1 MSLAKSTAESLY
13 QQGDKAHDQ
22 RDFSLAEKLL
32 RSALALD
39 PGHWRAKYT
48 LAVLLQD
55 LGRHGDAAPL
65 YAALLATDPHHAK
78 ALNNYAVALQ
88 YSGCREQAIEV
99 YRRAVAAAPS
109 NLNSVANLSGLLAD
123 TGREDE
129 AISLLSPYCDNDS
142 PNVLDLRRALIL
154 PAIAS
159 SGDQIR
165 ARRSEVLE
173 DLKRIERKPPRL
185 LNPLREIGR
194 TPFYLP
200 YQPDSDRE
208 FLETLAA
215 IYRKACPELTFVAP
229 HCAHK
234 AGPVRE
240 RRRIAFASFFFFDHS
255 VARVM
260 LGLIERL
267 PRDRFEVIVVFLGGK
282 SDDDWARSIAQAA
295 DSVLETPYD
304 IFESQRLMADLEL
317 DILCFSD
324 FGMDPMSYFL
334 GFSRLAPV
342 QCTTWGHVETS
353 GLNSMDWFVSTA
365 GWEGPDADQDYTE
378 HLFRMP
384 DVGSPAYYL
393 KPEVAGSGRSL
404 IAAEGSG
411 PNYVCFQSLYKLHP
425 DFDAAIAAILQA
437 QAGAR
442 LYLVRSQEPAWNA
455 AMVARLQRNLGTAVE
470 QVTWLDQMD
479 REDYQATLAAC
490 DVVLDPIHFSGGN
503 TSLEAFAAGKP
514 VVTMQGRT
522 MRARFTAGFY
532 RAMGLVDLITDSP
545 AEYVA
550 LATRFG
556 RDAEFRSA
564 VACQIAERSEV
575 LFEDARVI
583 ERWTDFLDS
592 VRLAG

>member
-1 MSLAKSTAESLY
+1 MTLAKSTAESLY

-39 PGHWRAKYT
+39 PGHWKAKYT

-65 YAALLATDPHHAK
+65 YAVLLASDPHHAK

-88 YSGCREQAIEV
+88 YSGSREQAIAV
-99 YRRAVAAAPS
+99 YRRAVEAAPS
-109 NLNSVANLSGLLAD
+109 NLNAVANLSGLLAD

-129 AISLLSPYCDNDS
+129 AIAVLSPYCDHES
-142 PNVLDLRRALIL
+142 PNFLDLRRALIL
-154 PAIAS
+154 PAIADS
-159 SGDQIR
+159 VDQIR
-165 ARRSEVLE
+165 ARRSEVLA
-173 DLKRIERKPPRL
+173 DLKRIERRPPRL
-185 LNPLREIGR
+185 SNPLREIGR

-200 YQPDSDRE
+200 YQPDADRE
-208 FLETLAA
+208 FLETLAS
-215 IYRKACPELTFVAP
+215 IYRKACPELLFVAP
-229 HCAHK
+229 HCAAK
-234 AGPVRE
+234 PGPVRE

-260 LGLIERL
+260 LGLIEKL
-267 PRDRFEVIVVFLGGK
+267 PRDRFEVLVVFLGGK
-282 SDDDWARSIAQAA
+282 SDDHWARSIAQAA
-295 DSVLETPYD
+295 DSAIETPYD
-304 IFESQRLMADLEL
+304 IFESQRLIAGLEL

-353 GLNSMDWFVSTA
+353 GLDSIDWFVSTE

-384 DVGSPAYYL
+384 DVASPAYYL
-393 KPEVAGSGRSL
+393 KPQIAGSGRSL

-411 PNYVCFQSLYKLHP
+411 PNYVCFQVLYKLHP
-425 DFDAAIAAILQA
+425 DFDAAIAAVLRA
-437 QAGAR
+437 LPEAR
-442 LYLVRSQEPAWNA
+442 LYLVQSQEPVWNS
-455 AMVARLQRNLGTAVE
+455 AMASRLRRNLGAAVE
-470 QVTWLDQMD
+470 QVVWLGQMSRD
-479 REDYQATLAAC
+479 DYQATLAAC

-514 VVTMQGRT
+514 VVTMQGRS

-532 RAMGLVDLITDSP
+532 RAMGLANLITESP
-545 AEYVA
+545 ADYVA
-550 LATRFG
+550 LANRLG
-556 RDAEFRSA
+556 RDAGFRNE
-564 VACQIAERSEV
+564 VAQQIAGRSGV
-575 LFEDARVI
+575 LFEDGRVI

-592 VRLAG
+592 VRIAG

>member
-1 MSLAKSTAESLY
+1 MTLAKSTAESLY

-22 RDFSLAEKLL
+22 RNYSLAEKLL

-39 PGHWRAKYT
+39 PGHWKAKYT

-65 YAALLATDPHHAK
+65 YAVLLASDPHHAK

-88 YSGCREQAIEV
+88 YSGSREQAIAV
-99 YRRAVAAAPS
+99 YRSAVEAAPT
-109 NLNSVANLSGLLAD
+109 NLNAVANLSGLLAD

-129 AISLLSPYCDNDS
+129 AISVLSPYCDNES
-142 PNVLDLRRALIL
+142 PNVLDLRRALIF
-154 PAIAS
+154 PAIANA
-159 SGDQIR
+159 GDQLR
-165 ARRSEVLE
+165 ARRSEVLKE
-173 DLKRIERKPPRL
+173 LRRIERKPPRL

-200 YQPDSDRE
+200 YQPESDRE
-208 FLETLAA
+208 LLETLAS
-215 IYRKACPELTFVAP
+215 IYRQACPELMFVAP
-229 HCAHK
+229 HCVQRAES
-234 AGPVRE
+234 GRV
-240 RRRIAFASFFFFDHS
+240 RRRIVFASFFFFDHS

-260 LGLIERL
+260 LGLIEKL
-267 PRDRFEVIVVFLGGK
+267 PRDRFEVIAVFLGGK
-282 SDDDWARSIAQAA
+282 FDDDWARSIAQVA
-295 DSVLETPYD
+295 DSAIETPYD
-304 IFESQRLMADLEL
+304 IFESQRLIAGLEP

-353 GLNSMDWFVSTA
+353 GLDSIDWFVSTE

-378 HLFRMP
+378 RLFRIP
-384 DVGSPAYYL
+384 DVASPAYYR
-393 KPEVAGSGRSL
+393 KPQITGAGRSR
-404 IAAEGSG
+404 IPPECSG
-411 PNYVCFQSLYKLHP
+411 PNYVCFQVLYKLHP
-425 DFDAAIAAILQA
+425 DFDAVIAAILGA
-437 QAGAR
+437 QPGAR
-442 LYLVRSQEPAWNA
+442 LYLVRSQEPVWNA
-455 AMVARLQRNLGTAVE
+455 AMAARLERNLGATVE
-470 QVTWLDQMD
+470 QVIWLDPMD

-490 DVVLDPIHFSGGN
+490 DVVLDPLHFSGGN
-503 TSLEAFAAGKP
+503 TSLEAFAACKP
-514 VVTMQGRT
+514 VVTMQGRI

-532 RAMGLVDLITDSP
+532 RAMGLADLITESP

-550 LATRFG
+550 LATRLG
-556 RDAEFRSA
+556 RDAGFRNE
-564 VACQIAERSEV
+564 VAQRIAGRSGV

-592 VRLAG
+592 VRPAN

>member
-22 RDFSLAEKLL
+22 RDFSMAERLL

-39 PGHWRAKYT
+39 PGHWKAKYT

-65 YAALLATDPHHAK
+65 YEQLLAAEPHHAK

-88 YSGCREQAIEV
+88 YSGSREQAIGV

-109 NLNSVANLSGLLAD
+109 NLNAVANLSGLLAD

-129 AISLLSPYCDNDS
+129 AISVISPYCDNES
-142 PNVLDLRRALIL
+142 PNFLDLRRALIL
-154 PAIAS
+154 PAIAD

-173 DLKRIERKPPRL
+173 DLKRIERRPPRL
-185 LNPLREIGR
+185 QNPLREIGR

-200 YQPDSDRE
+200 YQPDSDRQ
-208 FLETLAA
+208 FLETLAS
-215 IYRKACPELTFVAP
+215 IYRKACPELMFVAP
-229 HCAHK
+229 HCADK
-234 AGPVRE
+234 GRPLRE
-240 RRRIAFASFFFFDHS
+240 RRRVAFASFFFFDHS

-260 LGLIERL
+260 LGLIEHL

-282 SDDDWARSIAQAA
+282 SDDHWARSIAQAA
-295 DSVLETPYD
+295 DSTIETPYD
-304 IFESQRLMADLEL
+304 VFESQRLIAGLEL

-353 GLNSMDWFVSTA
+353 GLNSIDWFVSTE

-393 KPEVAGSGRSL
+393 KPRIAGSGRSL
-404 IAAEGSG
+404 IPPECRG
-411 PNYVCFQSLYKLHP
+411 PNYVCFQVLYKLHP
-425 DFDAAIAAILQA
+425 DFDDAIAAILSA
-437 QAGAR
+437 QPEAR
-442 LYLVRSQEPAWNA
+442 LFLVQSQEPVWNSS
-455 AMVARLQRNLGTAVE
+455 MVSRLRRSLGAAVE
-470 QVTWLDQMD
+470 QVVWLGQMSRD
-479 REDYQATLAAC
+479 DYQATLAAC

-514 VVTMQGRT
+514 VVTMQGRS
-522 MRARFTAGFY
+522 MRGRFTAGFY
-532 RAMGLVDLITDSP
+532 RAMGLADLVTENP
-545 AEYVA
+545 AGYVS
-550 LATRFG
+550 LATRLG
-556 RDAEFRSA
+556 RDVEFRNA
-564 VACQIAERSEV
+564 VARRIAEQSDV

-583 ERWTDFLDS
+583 DRWADFFGS
-592 VRLAG
+592 VLPGS

>member
-1 MSLAKSTAESLY
+1 MSLAKSTAESFY
-13 QQGDKAHDQ
+13 QKGDKAHDQ

-39 PGHWRAKYT
+39 PGHWKAKYT

-65 YAALLATDPHHAK
+65 YEQLIAADPHHAK

-88 YSGCREQAIEV
+88 YSGSRAQAIGV
-99 YRRAVAAAPS
+99 YRRAVEAAPS
-109 NLNSVANLSGLLAD
+109 NLNAVANLSGLLAD
-123 TGREDE
+123 TGMEDE
-129 AISLLSPYCDNDS
+129 AISVLSPYCDSES

-154 PAIAS
+154 PAIPAS
-159 SGDQIR
+159 GEQIR

-173 DLKRIERKPPRL
+173 DLKRIECRPPRL

-200 YQPDSDRE
+200 YQRESDRE

-215 IYRKACPELTFVAP
+215 IYRKACPELMFVAP

-234 AGPVRE
+234 HRPMRE

-260 LGLIERL
+260 LGLIEKL

-295 DSVLETPYD
+295 DSVIETPYD
-304 IFESQRLMADLEL
+304 IFEAQRRIAGLEL

-353 GLNSMDWFVSTA
+353 GLNSIDWFVSTDS
-365 GWEGPDADQDYTE
+365 WEGLDTDRDYTE
-378 HLFRMP
+378 RLFRIP

-393 KPEVAGSGRSL
+393 KPPMAGSGRSC
-404 IAAEGSG
+404 IPPQCKG
-411 PNYVCFQSLYKLHP
+411 PNYVCFQVLYKLHP
-425 DFDAAIAAILQA
+425 DFDAAIAAILAA
-437 QAGAR
+437 QPDAR
-442 LYLVRSQEPAWNA
+442 LFLVPSQEPVWNA
-455 AMVARLQRNLGTAVE
+455 TMVSRLRRNLGAAVE
-470 QVTWLDQMD
+470 QVVWLGQMSRD
-479 REDYQATLAAC
+479 DYQATLAAC

-503 TSLEAFAAGKP
+503 TSLEAFAVGKP
-514 VVTMQGRT
+514 VVTMQGRS
-522 MRARFTAGFY
+522 MRGRFTAGFY
-532 RAMGLVDLITDSP
+532 RAMGLADMVADSP
-545 AEYVA
+545 ADYVA
-550 LATRFG
+550 LAIRLG
-556 RDAEFRSA
+556 RDAEFRNA
-564 VACQIAERSEV
+564 MARRIAERSYV
-575 LFEDARVI
+575 LFEDTRVI
-583 ERWTDFLDS
+583 EHWTDFLGS
-592 VRLAG
+592 VRIAD